1 MDAIVKVH
9 SLLKSGKM
17 KKALT
22 FRTISKLFGMIAILL
37 ISLYGCKNAQ
47 QRQEAEQPLPET
59 EAPGGDNLEALTGY
73 PLPTSY
79 EVTDMIYKAG
89 AAYDISV
96 SNDPNK
102 AADYITQ
109 RDKALNLGVY
119 GADLCYASTYK
130 MKQRTM
136 YYLDATKT
144 LIDDLGINTQFNMNY
159 AERVENNL
167 DNRDSVM
174 QIVEDSFFDTWD
186 HLVENK
192 QDILARLM
200 VSGSWIEGMYITIN
214 IAEGARDNTTF
225 LEILAT
231 QKNSLDK
238 LVSLLEPVQDV
249 NDISSIY
256 EQLIGL
262 QTIYEGVGETLTAD
276 QLSQLR
282 TKVTALRE
290 SVV

>member
-1 MDAIVKVH
+1 LDAIVKVH

-47 QRQEAEQPLPET
+47 QRQEAEQPLPEP

-282 TKVTALRE
+282 VKVTALRE

>member
-1 MDAIVKVH
+1 M
-9 SLLKSGKM
+9 
-17 KKALT
+17 
-22 FRTISKLFGMIAILL
+22 LFGMIAILL

-47 QRQEAEQPLPET
+47 QKQEADLPDAGEDFQ
-59 EAPGGDNLEALTGY
+59 GGDNLEALTGY

-79 EVTDMIYKAG
+79 EVTDLIYKAG
-89 AAYDISV
+89 ASYDMKL

-102 AADYITQ
+102 TGDYITQ

-119 GADLCYASTYK
+119 GADLCYATTYK
-130 MKQRTM
+130 MRQKTL

-144 LIDDLGINTQFNMNY
+144 MIDELGINTEFNMDY

-167 DNRDSVM
+167 NDRDSVM

-186 HLVENK
+186 HLINNK

-214 IAEGARDNTTF
+214 IAEGARDNTTI

-249 NDISSIY
+249 SEISPIY
-256 EQLIGL
+256 QHLVEIQM
-262 QTIYEGVGETLTAD
+262 IYEGVGDSLTKE
-276 QLSQLR
+276 QLTQISE
-282 TKVTALRE
+282 KVMALRE
-290 SVV
+290 SIV